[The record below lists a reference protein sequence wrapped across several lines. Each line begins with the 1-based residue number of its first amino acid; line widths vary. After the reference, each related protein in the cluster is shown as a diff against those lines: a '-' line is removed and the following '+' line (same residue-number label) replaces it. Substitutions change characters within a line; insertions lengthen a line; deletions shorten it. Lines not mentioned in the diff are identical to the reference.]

1 MPHGRPPHQRPVQDV
16 EGHAPPQAP
25 PPVPRAPR
33 EVGVTHAEFRT
44 VVTMLAQLV
53 ATQANREVPAPP
65 PQVQNSASWIRDFQ
79 RMNPPEFEGSKV
91 DEDPMQFIEECYRI
105 VAIMGVPPNEKAEL
119 VAYQLKGVARVWF
132 DQWNDNRGVD
142 AGPLDW
148 EEFKVAF
155 LDRFFPL
162 ELMEAKVQEFIN
174 LRQGNMSVREYS
186 LKFTKLSKY
195 APSLVAD
202 L

>member
-1 MPHGRPPHQRPVQDV
+1 MPRGRPPRQRPVQDG
-16 EGHAPPQAP
+16 EGHAPPQGP

-33 EVGVTHAEFRT
+33 EVGVTHAEFRN
-44 VVTMLAQLV
+44 VVTMLAQVV
-53 ATQANREVPAPP
+53 ANQANREVAPPP
-65 PQVQNSASWIRDFQ
+65 PQVPNPASRIRDFQ

-119 VAYQLKGVARVWF
+119 VAYQLKVVARVWF
-132 DQWNDNRGVD
+132 DQWVDNRGDDV
-142 AGPLDW
+142 GPLEW

-162 ELMEAKVQEFIN
+162 ELREAKVQEFIH
-174 LRQGNMSVREYS
+174 LR
-186 LKFTKLSKY
+186 
-195 APSLVAD
+195 
-202 L
+202 